1 MAIPAVAAAASSA
14 SGGSAAGG
22 AAAGSSG
29 AAAGGSAAGGAAAG
43 GSAKGVAANLLGSS
57 GISIDVNAMLPWG
70 WADKIYK
77 QKLYANEAE
86 TEQQR
91 FDAQFD
97 EDKRRFGLN
106 YALQQFS
113 MRANMSFQEAQSLY
127 QRQAGQV
134 QQGMEYQNFAQ
145 GMKEKQAA
153 FGWAKEDRAT
163 KKKFNDAFTRGLA
176 RGLKTGGK

>member
-1 MAIPAVAAAASSA
+1 MAGAAVAPVVKAAIPEVASSTA
-14 SGGSAAGG
+14 PAATAP
-22 AAAGSSG
+22 AAT
-29 AAAGGSAAGGAAAG
+29 AA

-57 GISIDVNAMLPWG
+57 GISLDVNSALPWG

>member
-1 MAIPAVAAAASSA
+1 MA
-14 SGGSAAGG
+14 G
-22 AAAGSSG
+22 AAAVPVVKAAIPEVASSTAP
-29 AAAGGSAAGGAAAG
+29 AATAPAATSA
-43 GSAKGVAANLLGSS
+43 GSAKGVATNLLGSS
-57 GISIDVNAMLPWG
+57 GISLDANSALPWG

-91 FDAQFD
+91 FDAQFN

>member
-1 MAIPAVAAAASSA
+1 MAGPAVAPVVKAAIPEVASSTA
-14 SGGSAAGG
+14 PVATAPVATSA
-22 AAAGSSG
+22 
-29 AAAGGSAAGGAAAG
+29 
-43 GSAKGVAANLLGSS
+43 GSAKGVIANLLGSS